1 MLPVRVTGVTFS
13 EMGVWATVRP
23 LVHALG
29 DMVLR
34 LNGRLEA
41 KLTGPQTKPTIN
53 RISQFRLGAGQ
64 WAVVLIAVTLS
75 PLRAS
80 AQGSSAQLAVNL
92 TVQSS
97 ISLVFQNNPS
107 VGSTGFCPLTNP
119 GTNNVGL
126 DLGTASFTGGA
137 SLACV
142 NWSRVGPAT
151 YQVTSGFD
159 VVVNKANTSSPNY
172 QLAASLSSAPPAN
185 VTWLINNTTLSTAFA
200 TFQTT
205 NTYATPVTETLKIQ
219 VKNNVPA
226 QILQE
231 TISFLATAN

>member
-1 MLPVRVTGVTFS
+1 MMVILPS
-13 EMGVWATVRP
+13 
-23 LVHALG
+23 LG
-29 DMVLR
+29 
-34 LNGRLEA
+34 
-41 KLTGPQTKPTIN
+41 
-53 RISQFRLGAGQ
+53 
-64 WAVVLIAVTLS
+64 
-75 PLRAS
+75 AS
-80 AQGSSAQLAVNL
+80 AQGSSAQLSVNL

-107 VGSTGFCPLTNP
+107 VGSVGFCPLTNA

-137 SLACV
+137 SLVCV
-142 NWSRVGPAT
+142 NWSRLGPAT
-151 YQVTSGFD
+151 YQVASGFD
-159 VVVNKANTSSPNY
+159 VVVSKANTSSPNY

-185 VTWLINNTTLSTAFA
+185 VVWLINNTTLSTAFA

-205 NTYATPVTETLKIQ
+205 NTYGTRVTETLKVQ

-231 TISFLATAN
+231 TITFLATAN